1 MVGVKESFVF
11 DRQGEGSRLLQVYIA
26 ANSYRRG
33 FTQAVV
39 KIYSQVEII
48 FAVFDGIL
56 LAIN

>member
-11 DRQGEGSRLLQVYIA
+11 GRQGEGSRLLRVYIA